1 MDTQQ
6 TNMPLPEFEHI
17 KTVEKEDDVE
27 FLSVADTLQKV
38 NQLNFADINYGAI
51 RPGAGSVIDGN
62 LIVDGTVSASKIIV
76 SGIKT
81 SELNNDAGWT
91 DTGDLGDLAYED
103 AVEKSKLG
111 TTIID
116 GGYLVTGMITAS
128 RIDTGTLS
136 ADRLSVSEL
145 NALNIKA
152 GSVDAEDIT
161 GNTITGKTVRTSSG
175 TTRVQMDASSNSI
188 GIISNGRTRV
198 YLGEGVLA
206 FYDSNE
212 NFSGNIFGSAS
223 NSVAITSNTG
233 SAAPRLTLGSS
244 YLDLVNADLRLEC
257 DLLARWGGDY
267 DIGKSATR
275 FRDLWLSRDIAFDRY
290 VRNKLEPSS
299 NASYDLGTSTRRWD
313 RAYFDSRLYMY
324 GTTSSRSFVLP
335 NVAGGSNIGSPSLYF
350 NQMFADNVSYKS
362 LNSFDHIN
370 DIEAMKKI
378 KLKTVEVE
386 EPDEVGK
393 KEKKMITKQVWDFD
407 SLPKDTKDGEFY
419 NAGAVSGF
427 IIGSIKELIKKVET
441 LESQLQEFKNKV

>member
-1 MDTQQ
+1 
-6 TNMPLPEFEHI
+6 MPLPDFEF
-17 KTVEKEDDVE
+17 KEEEQDLGL
-27 FLSVADTLQKV
+27 LSFRETIQKV
-38 NQLNFADINYGAI
+38 NQLNFKDVNFGAI
-51 RPGAGSVIDGN
+51 RPGAGSVIEGS
-62 LIVDGTVSASKIIV
+62 LIVKGSVEPEK
-76 SGIKT
+76 
-81 SELNNDAGWT
+81 L
-91 DTGDLGDLAYED
+91 TGLGDLAYED
-103 AVEKSKLG
+103 AVEKAKLG
-111 TTIID
+111 ATIID
-116 GGYLVTGMITAS
+116 GGYIVTGMINAS

-161 GNTITGKTVRTSSG
+161 GNTITGKTLRTASSG
-175 TTRVQMDASSNSI
+175 QRVQI
-188 GIISNGRTRV
+188 GINETSQVT
-198 YLGEGVLA
+198 
-206 FYDSNE
+206 FYDSNGSLAGALDAE
-212 NFSGNIFGSAS
+212 RISGSPVLTLFHGSGTSAKLFQIGSFSGEASTVRMMAGGLSGTGIKVYDGSDTVRVFGD
-223 NSVAITSNTG
+223 
-233 SAAPRLTLGSS
+233 
-244 YLDLVNADLRLEC
+244 LDAQDDV
-257 DLLARWGGDY
+257 
-267 DIGKSATR
+267 DISGN
-275 FRDLWLSRDIAFDRY
+275 LSIAGRIEDT
-290 VRNKLEPSS
+290 LEPSS

-313 RAYFDSRLYMY
+313 RVYFDSRLYMY

-350 NQMFADNVSYKS
+350 NQMYADNVSYKS

-393 KEKKMITKQVWDFD
+393 KEKKMITKQVWDFN

-441 LESQLQEFKNKV
+441 LESQLQELKNKV

>member
-1 MDTQQ
+1 
-6 TNMPLPEFEHI
+6 MPLPEFEHI

-103 AVEKSKLG
+103 AVEKAKLG

-128 RIDTGTLS
+128 RIDAGTLS

-198 YLGEGVLA
+198 YLGAGVLE

-212 NFSGNIFGSAS
+212 NFSGNIFGAAS

-233 SAAPRLTLGSS
+233 SSAPRLTLGSS
-244 YLDLVNADLRLEC
+244 YLDLVNADLRLES
-257 DLLARWGGDY
+257 DLLARWGGSY

-324 GTTSSRSFVLP
+324 GTTSSRSFILP
-335 NVAGGSNIGSPSLYF
+335 NVSEGSNLGAPSYYF
-350 NQMFADNVSYKS
+350 YQMYASNVRYKD
-362 LNSFDHIN
+362 LASFDHI
-370 DIEAMKKI
+370 DDLEAIKSVKI
-378 KLKTVEVE
+378 KTIEKEGT
-386 EPDEVGK
+386 DDIDSKGKIKKGK
-393 KEKKMITKQVWDFD
+393 KYKKDVWDIKT
-407 SLPKDTKDGEFY
+407 LPKDVVEGDFIDA
-419 NAGAVSGF
+419 NAMSGLM
-427 IIGSIKELIKKVET
+427 IGSLKELINKVET
-441 LESQLQEFKNKV
+441 LESQLQELKNKV